1 MKILM
6 FEGAWDKLWAKYI
19 SWSNLGLLILLYK
32 QSGITGS
39 VKSSAEGS
47 LIEGLSGSDMFLAML
62 QKYLLNVSAISSS
75 LDKVTSLSIKFIAS
89 LWFILSEKR
98 GFTVCQNL
106 LSAIVDFY
114 IRKIFPF
121 TFL

>member
-1 MKILM
+1 M
-6 FEGAWDKLWAKYI
+6 
-19 SWSNLGLLILLYK
+19 LYK

-75 LDKVTSLSIKFIAS
+75 LDKVTSLSIKFIVS

-98 GFTVCQNL
+98 GLTVCQNFL
-106 LSAIVDFY
+106 LSAILW
-114 IRKIFPF
+114 
-121 TFL
+121 FLY